1 MFQFDPDKEAI
12 NFRKHRLTF
21 DAAPL
26 LFEGSYIEEVDDR
39 VDYRETRFVA
49 TGPIPEFGGRICV
62 VVYTWRGNVR
72 RIISFR
78 KANDKEVRKYRDA
91 QR

>member
-12 NFRKHRLTF
+12 NLRKHELTF

-26 LFEGSYIEEVDDR
+26 LFEGPYVEKVDDR
-39 VDYRETRFVA
+39 IDYRETRFVA
-49 TGPIPEFGGRICV
+49 TGPIAEFGGRICV
-62 VVYTWRGNVR
+62 VVYAWRGNVR

-78 KANDKEVRKYRDA
+78 KANDKEVRKYHDA
-91 QR
+91 EH

>member
-1 MFQFDPDKEAI
+1 MFQFDPDKEAM
-12 NFRKHRLTF
+12 NLRKHELTF

-26 LFEGSYIEEVDDR
+26 LFEGPYVEKVDDR
-39 VDYRETRFVA
+39 ADYRETRFIA
-49 TGPIPEFGGRICV
+49 TEPIAEFGGRICV
-62 VVYTWRGNVR
+62 VIYVWRGNVR

-91 QR
+91 ER